1 MRRKDRLLSNDE
13 MLSILEKGEFGML
26 STVSS
31 SNEPYGVPLNYCFI
45 DQTIYFHCALEGE
58 KLNNIEKNS
67 SVSFCVVCGTR
78 LQPEKFSTKY
88 ESCIVQGSATEVFN
102 EEKQLA
108 LEGLVKKYS
117 NEFQAQGADYIRK
130 AQHKTRVMKIV
141 PRSISGKAKR

>member
-1 MRRKDRLLSNDE
+1 

-78 LQPEKFSTKY
+78 LQPEKFSTIY